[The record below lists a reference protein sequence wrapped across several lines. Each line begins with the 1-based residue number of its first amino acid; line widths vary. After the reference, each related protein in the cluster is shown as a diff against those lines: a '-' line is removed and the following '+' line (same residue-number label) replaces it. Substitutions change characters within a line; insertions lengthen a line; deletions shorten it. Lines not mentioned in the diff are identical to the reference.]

1 MSQSVSRSQCLEV
14 GVDCMSRGQCQGVS
28 DWKSVLINWVSRRQC
43 HSQHQGVSDWK
54 SVLINCVSR
63 GQCHSQHQG
72 VNVWK
77 SVLNELVQAVGVT
90 VSVKESVT
98 GSRC

>member
-1 MSQSVSRSQCLEV
+1 MSRNQRLEV
-14 GVDCMSRGQCQGVS
+14 GVDFVSRSQSRSQCQGVS
-28 DWKSVLINWVSRRQC
+28 DLKSVLINW
-43 HSQHQGVSDWK
+43 
-54 SVLINCVSR
+54 VSR

-77 SVLNELVQAVGVT
+77 SVLNELVSRGQCHSQCQEVSVWKS
-90 VSVKESVT
+90 VLIVYQEISVKESVT